1 MSWLTIP
8 LLAFAASLDCLII
21 GFNYG
26 VKGVRIGWL
35 SNAFIALVCFA
46 GTFLSMLAGQ
56 LMGGILQPGWA
67 ERAGGLLFTLLGLW
81 MLRGALLP
89 RSKAARQQYSEHP
102 EMVDKD
108 ASKVIELRE
117 SLLIGLLL
125 CVNNIG
131 IGIGGGMAGIPV
143 LATPALCAALSF
155 LLIGLGCAIGRR
167 IESARLS
174 GTLELLSAVLI
185 LLLGIKSLFFS

>member
-35 SNAFIALVCFA
+35 SNAFIALLCFA
-46 GTFLSMLAGQ
+46 GTAVSMLAGR
-56 LMGGILQPGWA
+56 LLGCVLSPGWA
-67 ERAGGLLFTLLGLW
+67 ETAGGILFTVLGLW
-81 MLRGALLP
+81 MLRSALLP
-89 RSKAARQQYSEHP
+89 RQAVRQQYSDNP

-125 CVNNIG
+125 CINNIG

-143 LATPALCAALSF
+143 LATPLLCAALSF
-155 LLIGLGCAIGRR
+155 VLIGLGCAVGRR
-167 IESARLS
+167 IESPRLS
-174 GTLELLSAVLI
+174 RTLELVSAVLI
-185 LLLGIKSLFFS
+185 LLLGVKNLLWR